1 MGRKGKSV
9 IYNLEVR
16 WLSSVAGEI
25 WGINP
30 LTEYKEHKMSYCI
43 SGNLADDKDG
53 YRYEYEYE
61 DYGIQISKG
70 GR

>member
-1 MGRKGKSV
+1 
-9 IYNLEVR
+9 
-16 WLSSVAGEI
+16 
-25 WGINP
+25 
-30 LTEYKEHKMSYCI
+30 MSYCI